1 MLILDITAPLNT
13 GKRAGIESRWRGRW
27 VNSRDDPSN
36 CDKNA
41 NHGFIPDCSSRYDPA
56 QSDNG
61 AGLDMADD
69 SAGYWAGLRNDEELG
84 HVDYAGKE
92 AGLDE
97 KWRLAEVCRYE
108 VTVGRNSR
116 NRHIGTECSIPS

>member
-1 MLILDITAPLNT
+1 MEEPRDDPRLPIQHKCLFSLRRGIIAPLDAE
-13 GKRAGIESRWRGRW
+13 KRASIESRWRGRW

-41 NHGFIPDCSSRYDPA
+41 NHGLIADCSSGCNPA
-56 QSDNG
+56 QSNNG

-84 HVDYAGKE
+84 HVDYAGKK
-92 AGLDE
+92 AGLDG
-97 KWRLAEVCRYE
+97 K
-108 VTVGRNSR
+108 
-116 NRHIGTECSIPS
+116 